1 MPNHNFVFFTIWVN
15 LLVICK
21 MEMNLYVIDVSL
33 KMDTKLMHSSY
44 TLLMA

>member
-15 LLVICK
+15 LLVNCK

-33 KMDTKLMHSSY
+33 KMDTNIRHSSY
-44 TLLMA
+44 KLLMA